1 MNNQILISNQNK
13 IIKLIHKN
21 SQTDDVAS
29 IKKQSQR
36 EEFLKSQLKENVFDF
51 INIKRIKFIQ
61 NLKFPKS
68 FNENRFREQSQFS
81 SLLNEITYINSNFN
95 ENCDDTII
103 VRNGSKEKEK
113 A

>member
-1 MNNQILISNQNK
+1 MNNLLMSNQNK

-21 SQTDDVAS
+21 SHTNDVTS
-29 IKKQSQR
+29 KKRQLQK

-51 INIKRIKFIQ
+51 INVKRIKFIQ
-61 NLKFPKS
+61 NLKFPKN

-95 ENCDDTII
+95 EDCDDTLII
-103 VRNGSKEKEK
+103 KNETK
-113 A
+113 